1 MLRGLVSLLVLASV
15 LLLAAALLLRVPQ
28 LRDSLPEP
36 ALAYLKEKGILDA
49 VGAGDGVE
57 APVRSATDELSD
69 TSVGLVAVGSIAAST
84 GNQPVAIDSVIAGYS
99 TRSTGAVPAEIT
111 TIRPILGCLL
121 TQPMAGSVIGH
132 VTAGE
137 SRMPLGMMTY
147 NDLHLAAAVQDYVDA
162 YRKLGP
168 AAQITVT
175 GPTYDTYD
183 VVVNETA
190 APVYLVLENRSGNRI
205 WNIHAADGVRIER
218 VILLG
223 GDQAGVANLD
233 DVVPVEVI
241 LSSGLADCDI
251 VPAYAPTAG
260 QMADADPAEG
270 SQPMPAADIE
280 RALSLAESYDVWF
293 RDSFGVRAGES
304 RVGYDVG
311 TISAIGPI
319 PDEQA
324 AKAVWTS
331 VKGAKLRTTRDQFLD
346 IQGQVAPGQDF
357 AARVVAIATK
367 FALGDLGLLRQ
378 GGDF

>member
-15 LLLAAALLLRVPQ
+15 LLLAAAILLRVPQ

-49 VGAGDGVE
+49 VGAGEGVE
-57 APVRSATDELSD
+57 VQARSATDALSD
-69 TSVGLVAVGSIAAST
+69 TSLGLVAVGSIAASA
-84 GNQPVAIDSVIAGYS
+84 GNLPVAIDDVITGYS

-147 NDLHLAAAVQDYVDA
+147 SDLHLAAAVQDYVDA

-183 VVVNETA
+183 VVVNETT
-190 APVYLVLENRSGNRI
+190 APVYLVLENRGGNRI
-205 WNIHAADGVRIER
+205 WNIHAADGARIER

-251 VPAYAPTAG
+251 VPAYAPTTG
-260 QMADADPAEG
+260 QLADADPAEG
-270 SQPMPAADIE
+270 NQPMPAADVE
-280 RALSLAESYDVWF
+280 RALSLANAYDVWF

-304 RVGYDVG
+304 RVGYEAG

-319 PDEQA
+319 PGGEA
-324 AKAVWTS
+324 PKAVWTS

-346 IQGQVAPGQDF
+346 IEGQVAPGQDF

-367 FALGDLGLLRQ
+367 FAFGDLGLLRQ
-378 GGDF
+378 GGGF